1 MTQEIAPEKV
11 VDMGTST
18 VPRPVPTE
26 PPRRV
31 RGKTGRLGLRYLL
44 MIVLGLFLFAPFILS
59 FFGSFKSNAEIVAYP
74 PNLFPRGEWQG
85 ENWPRFFGTDVGG
98 EAQLDGAV
106 SLGLMAG
113 LFAAFLTLLLTG
125 LTSEIKGK
133 GLPRSVGL
141 PLSILLAL
149 AGGAASALYVAVRAD
164 AEFVEWVTVGA
175 AITVLL
181 LIAVLLLSMSQ
192 PDWRRV
198 LMALGWS
205 LALFAVVTVLFEQVA
220 LLAGGGRFWRWLFNT
235 SVLSVMLASF
245 QLVFC
250 VMAAYAFARLRFPGR
265 NFIFAFM
272 LATMMIPSAVTLVP
286 AYVLMSKL
294 DWINRA
300 YSLIIPGIVTA
311 GSIFLLTQFLKS
323 IPHELEESAYID
335 GASYF
340 QTLKD
345 IVLPL
350 ARPALLTVFI
360 LQFQAMWNAYLGP
373 LLYLQRRDMWVL
385 NVALNIFK
393 GQFRAELNLLL
404 VAAMLNAAPVLIL
417 FFLFSRYYIQG
428 VAYAGVKG

>member
-1 MTQEIAPEKV
+1 MP
-11 VDMGTST
+11 GTAG
-18 VPRPVPTE
+18 PDIRKAG
-26 PPRRV
+26 RRA
-31 RGKTGRLGLRYLL
+31 LRYVL
-44 MIVLGLFLFAPFILS
+44 MIVLGLLLFAPFILS
-59 FFGSFKSNAEIVAYP
+59 FFGTFKSNAEITAYP
-74 PNLFPRGEWQG
+74 PTLFPSGDWQW

-98 EAQLDGAV
+98 EARLDGAV

-113 LFAAFLTLLLTG
+113 LFAAFVTLLLTG
-125 LTSEIKGK
+125 ITSEIKGK
-133 GLPRSVGL
+133 RLPRSVGL

-149 AGGAASALYVAVRAD
+149 AGGGASALYVKFRTD
-164 AEFVEWVTVGA
+164 AEVVEWATVGA

-181 LIAVLLLSMSQ
+181 LVAVLLLAMSQ

-205 LALFAVVTVLFEQVA
+205 LALFAVMTVLVEQIA
-220 LLAGGGRFWRWLFNT
+220 ILAGGGRVWRWLFNT
-235 SVLSVMLASF
+235 SVLSVMKASL

-265 NFIFAFM
+265 EFIFAFM
-272 LATMMIPSAVTLVP
+272 LATMMIPGAVTLVP

-300 YSLIIPGIVTA
+300 YSLIIPGIVSA

-323 IPHELEESAYID
+323 IPRELEESAYID

-345 IVLPL
+345 VVLPL

-360 LQFQAMWNAYLGP
+360 LQFQAMWNDFLGP
-373 LLYLQRRDMWVL
+373 LLYLQRRDMWVM
-385 NVALNIFK
+385 NVALNIFT

-404 VAAMLNAAPVLIL
+404 VAAMLNAAPVLVL
-417 FFLFSRYYIQG
+417 FFLFSRFYIQG

>member
-1 MTQEIAPEKV
+1 MS
-11 VDMGTST
+11 TST
-18 VPRPVPTE
+18 VAPVAPA
-26 PPRRV
+26 PAA
-31 RGKTGRLGLRYLL
+31 GRDIRKAGGRALRYVL
-44 MIVLGLFLFAPFILS
+44 MIGLGLFLFGPFILS
-59 FFGSFKSNAEIVAYP
+59 FFGSFKTNAEITAYP
-74 PNLFPRGEWQG
+74 PSLLPSGEWQF

-98 EAQLDGAV
+98 EARLDGAV

-133 GLPRSVGL
+133 TLPRSVGL

-149 AGGAASALYVAVRAD
+149 AGGAASALYVNVRTD
-164 AEFVEWVTVGA
+164 AEVVEWATVGA

-181 LIAVLLLSMSQ
+181 LVAVLLLAMSQ

-205 LALFAVVTVLFEQVA
+205 LALFAFVTVLIEQVA
-220 LLAGGGRFWRWLFNT
+220 MLAGGGRVWRWLFNT
-235 SVLSVMLASF
+235 SVLSVMKASL

-265 NFIFAFM
+265 GFIFAFM
-272 LATMMIPSAVTLVP
+272 LATMMIPGAVTLVP

-300 YSLIIPGIVTA
+300 YSLIIPGIVSA

-345 IVLPL
+345 VVLPL

-360 LQFQAMWNAYLGP
+360 LQFQAMWNDFLGP
-373 LLYLQRRDMWVL
+373 LLYLQRRDMWVM
-385 NVALNIFK
+385 NVALNIFT

-404 VAAMLNAAPVLIL
+404 VAAMLNAAPVLVL
-417 FFLFSRYYIQG
+417 FFLFSRFYIQG

>member
-1 MTQEIAPEKV
+1 
-11 VDMGTST
+11 MGTPT
-18 VPRPVPTE
+18 VAPAAPAAVARRPI
-26 PPRRV
+26 RRV
-31 RGKTGRLGLRYLL
+31 GGLGLRYALL
-44 MIVLGLFLFAPFILS
+44 ILLGLVLFAPFILS
-59 FFGSFKSNAEIVAYP
+59 FFGSFKSNAEIIAYP
-74 PNLFPRGEWQG
+74 PSLLPRGEWQV

-106 SLGLMAG
+106 SMGLMAG
-113 LFAAFLTLLLTG
+113 LLTAFVTLLLTG
-125 LTSEIKGK
+125 LTNEVKGPT
-133 GLPRSVGL
+133 LSRSVGL
-141 PLSILLAL
+141 PLTILLTV
-149 AGGAASALYVAVRAD
+149 AGGAASAVYLKVRTD
-164 AEFVEWVTVGA
+164 AGVMEWLTVGV

-181 LIAVLLLSMSQ
+181 LIAVLLLAMSQ

-205 LALFAVVTVLFEQVA
+205 LGAFAVLTVLIEQTA
-220 LLAGGGRFWRWLFNT
+220 ILAGGGRFWRWLFNT
-235 SVLSVMLASF
+235 SVLSVMKASF

-250 VMAAYAFARLRFPGR
+250 VMAAYAFARLRFRGR
-265 NFIFAFM
+265 EVIFAFM
-272 LATMMIPSAVTLVP
+272 LATMMIPGAVTLVP

-300 YSLIIPGIVTA
+300 YSLIIPGIVAA

-323 IPHELEESAYID
+323 IPRELEESAYID

-345 IVLPL
+345 VILPL

-360 LQFQAMWNAYLGP
+360 LQFQAMWNDYLGP

-404 VAAMLNAAPVLIL
+404 VAAMLNALPILIL
-417 FFLFSRYYIQG
+417 FFLFNRYFVQG
-428 VAYAGVKG
+428 VAYAGIKG

>member
-1 MTQEIAPEKV
+1 MS
-11 VDMGTST
+11 TST
-18 VPRPVPTE
+18 VAPSAPDAVA
-26 PPRRV
+26 RRRIRKV
-31 RGKTGRLGLRYLL
+31 GGLGFRYALL
-44 MIVLGLFLFAPFILS
+44 IVLGLVLFAPFILS
-59 FFGSFKSNAEIVAYP
+59 LFGSFKSNAEIVAYP
-74 PNLFPRGEWQG
+74 PSLLPRGEWQV
-85 ENWPRFFGTDVGG
+85 ENWPRFLGTDVGG

-106 SLGLMAG
+106 SIGLMAG
-113 LFAAFLTLLLTG
+113 LLTAFVTLLLTG
-125 LTSEIKGK
+125 LTNEFRGQRLS
-133 GLPRSVGL
+133 RSVGL
-141 PLSILLAL
+141 PLTVLLTL
-149 AGGAASALYVAVRAD
+149 AGGAASAVYVKVRTD
-164 AEFVEWVTVGA
+164 ARVVEWLTVGI

-181 LIAVLLLSMSQ
+181 LIAVLLLAMSQ

-205 LALFAVVTVLFEQVA
+205 LVAFAVLTVLIEQTA
-220 LLAGGGRFWRWLFNT
+220 ILAGGGRFWRWMFNT
-235 SVLSVMLASF
+235 SVLSVMKACF

-250 VMAAYAFARLRFPGR
+250 VMAAYAFARLRFRGR
-265 NFIFAFM
+265 EVIFAFM
-272 LATMMIPSAVTLVP
+272 LTTMMIPGAVTLVP

-300 YSLIIPGIVTA
+300 YSIIIPGIVTA

-323 IPHELEESAYID
+323 IPRELEESAYID

-345 IVLPL
+345 VILPL

-360 LQFQAMWNAYLGP
+360 LQFQAMWNDYLSP

-404 VAAMLNAAPVLIL
+404 VAAMLNAIPILIL
-417 FFLFSRYYIQG
+417 FFLFNRYYIQG
-428 VAYAGVKG
+428 VAYAGIKG

>member
-1 MTQEIAPEKV
+1 MS
-11 VDMGTST
+11 TST
-18 VPRPVPTE
+18 VTGPLPGAGAGPDIRKAG
-26 PPRRV
+26 RRA
-31 RGKTGRLGLRYLL
+31 LRYLL
-44 MIVLGLFLFAPFILS
+44 MIVLGLFLFGPFILS
-59 FFGSFKSNAEIVAYP
+59 FFGTFKSNAEITAYP
-74 PNLFPRGEWQG
+74 PSLLPSGEWQW

-98 EAQLDGAV
+98 EARLDGAV

-113 LFAAFLTLLLTG
+113 LLTAFLTLLLTG
-125 LTSEIKGK
+125 ISSEIRGK
-133 GLPRSVGL
+133 RLSPSVGL

-149 AGGAASALYVAVRAD
+149 AGGAASALYVKVRTD
-164 AEFVEWVTVGA
+164 AEVVEWATVGA

-181 LIAVLLLSMSQ
+181 LVAVLLLAMSQ

-205 LALFAVVTVLFEQVA
+205 LALFAVATVLVEQIA
-220 LLAGGGRFWRWLFNT
+220 MLAGGGRVWRWLFNT
-235 SVLSVMLASF
+235 SVLAVTKASLE
-245 QLVFC
+245 LVFC

-265 NFIFAFM
+265 EFIFAFM
-272 LATMMIPSAVTLVP
+272 LATMMIPGAVTLVP

-323 IPHELEESAYID
+323 IPRELEESAFID

-345 IVLPL
+345 VVLPL

-360 LQFQAMWNAYLGP
+360 LQFQGMWNDFLGP
-373 LLYLQRRDMWVL
+373 LLYLQRRDMWVM
-385 NVALNIFK
+385 NVALNIFT
-393 GQFRAELNLLL
+393 GQFRSELNLLL
-404 VAAMLNAAPVLIL
+404 VAAMLNAAPVLVL
-417 FFLFSRYYIQG
+417 FFVFSRYYIQG

>member
-1 MTQEIAPEKV
+1 MS
-11 VDMGTST
+11 TST
-18 VPRPVPTE
+18 VAPVAPA
-26 PPRRV
+26 PAA
-31 RGKTGRLGLRYLL
+31 GRDIRKAGGRALRYVL
-44 MIVLGLFLFAPFILS
+44 MIGLGLFLFGPFILS
-59 FFGSFKSNAEIVAYP
+59 FFGSFKTNAEITAYP
-74 PNLFPRGEWQG
+74 PSLLPSGEWQF

-98 EAQLDGAV
+98 EARLDGAV

-133 GLPRSVGL
+133 TLPRSVGL

-149 AGGAASALYVAVRAD
+149 AGGAASALFVNVRTD
-164 AEFVEWVTVGA
+164 AEVVEWATVGA

-181 LIAVLLLSMSQ
+181 LVAVLLLAMSQ

-205 LALFAVVTVLFEQVA
+205 LALFAFVTVLIEQVA
-220 LLAGGGRFWRWLFNT
+220 MLAGGGRVWRWLFNT
-235 SVLSVMLASF
+235 SVLSVMKASL

-265 NFIFAFM
+265 GFIFAFM
-272 LATMMIPSAVTLVP
+272 LATMMIPGAVTLVP

-300 YSLIIPGIVTA
+300 YSLIIPGIVSA

-345 IVLPL
+345 VVLPL

-360 LQFQAMWNAYLGP
+360 LQFQAMWNDFLGP
-373 LLYLQRRDMWVL
+373 LLYLQRRDMWVM
-385 NVALNIFK
+385 NVALNIFT

-404 VAAMLNAAPVLIL
+404 VAAMLNAAPVLVL
-417 FFLFSRYYIQG
+417 FFLFSRFYIQG

>member
-1 MTQEIAPEKV
+1 
-11 VDMGTST
+11 
-18 VPRPVPTE
+18 
-26 PPRRV
+26 
-31 RGKTGRLGLRYLL
+31 
-44 MIVLGLFLFAPFILS
+44 MIVLGLLLFGPFILS
-59 FFGSFKSNAEIVAYP
+59 FFGSFKSNAEITAYP
-74 PNLFPRGEWQG
+74 PSLLPAGEWQW

-98 EAQLDGAV
+98 EARLDGAV

-125 LTSEIKGK
+125 ITSETKGK
-133 GLPRSVGL
+133 TLRRSVGL

-149 AGGAASALYVAVRAD
+149 AGGAAAALYVKVRTD
-164 AEFVEWVTVGA
+164 AEVVEWATVGA

-181 LIAVLLLSMSQ
+181 LVAVLLLAMSQ

-205 LALFAVVTVLFEQVA
+205 LALFAVVTVLVEQLA
-220 LLAGGGRFWRWLFNT
+220 MLAGGGRVWRWLFNT
-235 SVLSVMLASF
+235 SVLSVMKASL

-265 NFIFAFM
+265 EFIFAFM
-272 LATMMIPSAVTLVP
+272 LATMMIPGAVTLVP

-300 YSLIIPGIVTA
+300 YSLIIPGIVSA

-323 IPHELEESAYID
+323 IPRELEESAYID

-345 IVLPL
+345 VVLPL

-360 LQFQAMWNAYLGP
+360 LQFQAMWNDFLAP
-373 LLYLQRRDMWVL
+373 LLYLQRRDMWVM
-385 NVALNIFK
+385 NVALNIFV
-393 GQFRAELNLLL
+393 GQFRADLNLLL
-404 VAAMLNAAPVLIL
+404 VAAMLNAAPVLVL
-417 FFLFSRYYIQG
+417 FFLFSRYYIEG

>member
-1 MTQEIAPEKV
+1 MSTTTVARPLPGAAGPRIRKV
-11 VDMGTST
+11 G
-18 VPRPVPTE
+18 
-26 PPRRV
+26 
-31 RGKTGRLGLRYLL
+31 GLALRYVVL
-44 MIVLGLFLFAPFILS
+44 IVLGLLLFAPFILS
-59 FFGSFKSNAEIVAYP
+59 FFGSFKSNAEIIAYP
-74 PNLFPRGEWQG
+74 PSLLPSGEWQWA
-85 ENWPRFFGTDVGG
+85 NWPRFFGTDVGG
-98 EAQLDGAV
+98 EARLDGAV

-113 LFAAFLTLLLTG
+113 LFTAFLTLLLTG
-125 LTSEIKGK
+125 LTNEIKGK
-133 GLPRSVGL
+133 QLSRSVGL

-149 AGGAASALYVAVRAD
+149 AGGTAAALYVSVRTD
-164 AEFVEWVTVGA
+164 AEVVEWVTVGA

-181 LIAVLLLSMSQ
+181 LIAVLLLVMSQ

-205 LALFAVVTVLFEQVA
+205 LALFAVTTVLVEQIA
-220 LLAGGGRFWRWLFNT
+220 MLAGGGRFWRWMFNT
-235 SVLSVMLASF
+235 SVLSVMKASF

-265 NFIFAFM
+265 DFIFAFM
-272 LATMMIPSAVTLVP
+272 LGTMMIPGAVTLVP

-300 YSLIIPGIVTA
+300 YSLIIPGIVSA

-323 IPHELEESAYID
+323 IPRELEESAYID

-345 IVLPL
+345 VVLPL

-360 LQFQAMWNAYLGP
+360 LQFQAMWNDYLGP

>member
-1 MTQEIAPEKV
+1 MAPPLPETAGPDIRKA
-11 VDMGTST
+11 G
-18 VPRPVPTE
+18 
-26 PPRRV
+26 RRA
-31 RGKTGRLGLRYLL
+31 LRYLL
-44 MIVLGLFLFAPFILS
+44 MIVLGLLLFGPFILS
-59 FFGSFKSNAEIVAYP
+59 FFGSFKSNAEITAYP
-74 PNLFPRGEWQG
+74 PSLLPAGEWQW

-98 EAQLDGAV
+98 EARLDGAV

-125 LTSEIKGK
+125 ITSETKGK
-133 GLPRSVGL
+133 TLRRSVGL

-149 AGGAASALYVAVRAD
+149 AGGAAAALYVKVRTD
-164 AEFVEWVTVGA
+164 AEVVEWATVGA

-181 LIAVLLLSMSQ
+181 LVAVLLLAMSQ

-205 LALFAVVTVLFEQVA
+205 LALFAVVTVLVEQLA
-220 LLAGGGRFWRWLFNT
+220 MLAGGGRVWRWLFNT
-235 SVLSVMLASF
+235 SVLSVMKASL

-265 NFIFAFM
+265 EFIFAFM
-272 LATMMIPSAVTLVP
+272 LATMMIPGAVTLVP

-300 YSLIIPGIVTA
+300 YSLIIPGIVSA

-323 IPHELEESAYID
+323 IPRELEESAYID

-345 IVLPL
+345 VVLPL

-360 LQFQAMWNAYLGP
+360 LQFQAMWNDFLAP
-373 LLYLQRRDMWVL
+373 LLYLQRRDMWVM
-385 NVALNIFK
+385 NVALNIFV
-393 GQFRAELNLLL
+393 GQFRADLNLLL
-404 VAAMLNAAPVLIL
+404 VAAMLNAAPVLVL
-417 FFLFSRYYIQG
+417 FFLFSRYYIEG

>member
-1 MTQEIAPEKV
+1 MS
-11 VDMGTST
+11 TST
-18 VPRPVPTE
+18 VAPVAPAAG
-26 PPRRV
+26 PDIR
-31 RGKTGRLGLRYLL
+31 KAGRLGLRYVL
-44 MIVLGLFLFAPFILS
+44 MIGLGLVLFGPFILS
-59 FFGSFKSNAEIVAYP
+59 FFGSFKSNAEITAYP
-74 PNLFPRGEWQG
+74 PSLLPAGDWQW

-98 EAQLDGAV
+98 EARLDGAV

-113 LFAAFLTLLLTG
+113 LFAAFVTLLLTG
-125 LTSEIKGK
+125 ITSEIKGK
-133 GLPRSVGL
+133 RLSRSVGL

-149 AGGAASALYVAVRAD
+149 AGGAASALYVNLRTD
-164 AEFVEWVTVGA
+164 AEVVEWATVGA
-175 AITVLL
+175 SITVLL
-181 LIAVLLLSMSQ
+181 LVAVLLLAMSQ
-192 PDWRRV
+192 PDWHRV

-205 LALFAVVTVLFEQVA
+205 LALFAVTTVLVEQIA
-220 LLAGGGRFWRWLFNT
+220 MLAGGGRVWRWLFNT
-235 SVLSVMLASF
+235 SVLSVMKASL

-265 NFIFAFM
+265 EFIFAFM
-272 LATMMIPSAVTLVP
+272 LATMMIPGAVTLVP

-300 YSLIIPGIVTA
+300 YSLIIPGIVSA

-323 IPHELEESAYID
+323 IPRELEESAYID

-345 IVLPL
+345 VVLPL

-360 LQFQAMWNAYLGP
+360 LQFQAMWNDFLGP
-373 LLYLQRRDMWVL
+373 LLYLQRRDMWVM
-385 NVALNIFK
+385 NVALNIFT
-393 GQFRAELNLLL
+393 GQFSSELNLLL
-404 VAAMLNAAPVLIL
+404 VAAMLNAAPVLVL

>member
-1 MTQEIAPEKV
+1 MSTSVAPVGPAPAAGPDIRKAGKLALRYVLMIA
-11 VDMGTST
+11 
-18 VPRPVPTE
+18 
-26 PPRRV
+26 
-31 RGKTGRLGLRYLL
+31 LGLLL
-44 MIVLGLFLFAPFILS
+44 FGPFILS
-59 FFGSFKSNAEIVAYP
+59 FFGSFKSNAEITAYP
-74 PNLFPRGEWQG
+74 PSLLPAEWQL

-98 EAQLDGAV
+98 EARLDGAV

-113 LFAAFLTLLLTG
+113 LFAAFLTLMLTG
-125 LTSEIKGK
+125 ITSEIKGK
-133 GLPRSVGL
+133 RLSRSVGL

-149 AGGAASALYVAVRAD
+149 AGGAASAVYVNVRTD
-164 AEFVEWVTVGA
+164 AEVVEWATVGA
-175 AITVLL
+175 SITVLL
-181 LIAVLLLSMSQ
+181 LVAVLLLAMSE

-198 LMALGWS
+198 IMALGWS
-205 LALFAVVTVLFEQVA
+205 LALFALTTVLVEQIA
-220 LLAGGGRFWRWLFNT
+220 MLAGGGRVWRWLFNT
-235 SVLSVMLASF
+235 SVLSVMKASL

-265 NFIFAFM
+265 EFIFAFM
-272 LATMMIPSAVTLVP
+272 LATMMIPGAVTLIP

-294 DWINRA
+294 DWVNRA
-300 YSLIIPGIVTA
+300 YSLIIPGIVSA

-323 IPHELEESAYID
+323 IPRELEESAYID

-345 IVLPL
+345 VVLPL

-360 LQFQAMWNAYLGP
+360 LQFQAMWNDFLGP
-373 LLYLQRRDMWVL
+373 LLYLQRRDMWVM
-385 NVALNIFK
+385 NVALNVFV

>member
-1 MTQEIAPEKV
+1 MS
-11 VDMGTST
+11 TST
-18 VPRPVPTE
+18 VTGPLPQANAGVAVRKAG
-26 PPRRV
+26 RRA
-31 RGKTGRLGLRYLL
+31 LRYLL
-44 MIVLGLFLFAPFILS
+44 MIALGLLLFGPFILS
-59 FFGSFKSNAEIVAYP
+59 FFGTFKSNAEINAYP
-74 PNLFPRGEWQG
+74 PSLLPAGEWQF

-98 EAQLDGAV
+98 EARLDGAV

-125 LTSEIKGK
+125 ITSEIKGK
-133 GLPRSVGL
+133 TLPRSVGL

-149 AGGAASALYVAVRAD
+149 AGGAASAVYVRVRAE
-164 AEFVEWVTVGA
+164 AELVEWATVGA
-175 AITVLL
+175 SITLL
-181 LIAVLLLSMSQ
+181 LLVAVLLLAMSQ

-205 LALFAVVTVLFEQVA
+205 LALFAVVTVLVEQIA
-220 LLAGGGRFWRWLFNT
+220 MLAGGGRVWRWMFNT
-235 SVLSVMLASF
+235 SVLAVMKASL

-265 NFIFAFM
+265 EFIFAFM
-272 LATMMIPSAVTLVP
+272 LATMMIPGAVTLVP

-294 DWINRA
+294 DWVNRA
-300 YSLIIPGIVTA
+300 YSLIIPGIVSA

-323 IPHELEESAYID
+323 IPRELEESAYID

-345 IVLPL
+345 VVLPL

-360 LQFQAMWNAYLGP
+360 LQFQAMWNDFLGP
-373 LLYLQRRDMWVL
+373 LLYLQRRDMWVM
-385 NVALNIFK
+385 NVALNIFT
-393 GQFRAELNLLL
+393 GQFSSELNLLL